1 MNQHNG
7 FFQVD
12 TERLEREARRDMDF
26 ADRLVIWASAVIGAS
41 AIFIVVYIG

>member
-12 TERLEREARRDMDF
+12 TERLEREARRDMDWQ
-26 ADRLVIWASAVIGAS
+26 DKVVIWGC
-41 AIFIVVYIG
+41 VVTICACILLMLS